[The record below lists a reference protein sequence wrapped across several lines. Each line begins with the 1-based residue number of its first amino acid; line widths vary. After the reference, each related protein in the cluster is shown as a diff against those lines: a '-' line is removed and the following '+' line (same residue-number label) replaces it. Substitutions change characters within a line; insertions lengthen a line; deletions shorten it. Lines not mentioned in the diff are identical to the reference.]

1 MSTLRNSFLVLLIF
15 SSFFISSLVFAV
27 EEKKE
32 SSEPIIITSKSLVND
47 SKAKTATFEGNVVA
61 KKGEVTL
68 YASKMIVY
76 YEDEQKGGNI
86 KMIEAIGNV
95 KLVRSDRVIT
105 SHKATYYPE
114 PEEVVVFTGQ
124 PRATD
129 GKNLVTGEKITYF
142 MKDDRSLVEKSKVY
156 LKEKRTE
163 K

>member
-1 MSTLRNSFLVLLIF
+1 MSILK
-15 SSFFISSLVFAV
+15 SSFIVLVALFLFINPVLAQD
-27 EEKKE
+27 KKE
-32 SSEPIIITSKSLVND
+32 MPEPIIITSNTLIND

-61 KKGEVTL
+61 KRGEVTL
-68 YASKMIVY
+68 YANKMIVY

-95 KLVRSDRVIT
+95 KLVKADRVIT
-105 SHKATYYPE
+105 SHKATYLPE
-114 PEEVVVFTGQ
+114 PEERVIFTGE
-124 PRATD
+124 PRATE

-156 LKEKRTE
+156 LKEKKTG

>member
-1 MSTLRNSFLVLLIF
+1 MSIQRISKLIVILIFLV
-15 SSFFISSLVFAV
+15 FINSVIA

-32 SSEPIIITSKSLVND
+32 MAEPIVITSKTLIND

-61 KKGEVTL
+61 KRGEVTL
-68 YASKMIVY
+68 YAGKMIVY

-95 KLVRSDRVIT
+95 KLIKADRVIT

-114 PEEVVVFTGQ
+114 PEERVVFTGE
-124 PRATD
+124 PRATE

-156 LKEKRTE
+156 LKEKKTE

>member
-1 MSTLRNSFLVLLIF
+1 MLRNSLVLLIILL
-15 SSFFISSLVFAV
+15 FINSVFA
-27 EEKKE
+27 EDKKD
-32 SSEPIIITSKSLVND
+32 SQPIIITSKSLIND

-61 KKGEVTL
+61 HKGQVTL
-68 YASKMIVY
+68 YADKMIVY

-95 KLVRSDRVIT
+95 KLIKADRVIT
-105 SHKATYYPE
+105 AHKATYYPE
-114 PEEVVVFTGQ
+114 PEERVIFTGQ
-124 PRATD
+124 PRATE

-156 LKEKRTE
+156 LKEKKTE

>member
-1 MSTLRNSFLVLLIF
+1 MFIPRVSLILF
-15 SSFFISSLVFAV
+15 VIIIVTGCLVFA

-32 SSEPIIITSKSLVND
+32 SAEPIIITSMTLIND
-47 SKAKTATFEGNVVA
+47 SKTKTATFEGNVIA
-61 KKGEVTL
+61 KKGQTTL

-76 YEDEQKGGNI
+76 YEEEQKGGDI

-95 KLVRSDRVIT
+95 KLVKADRVIT

-114 PEEVVVFTGQ
+114 PEEMVIFTGE
-124 PRATD
+124 PRATE

-142 MKDDRSLVEKSKVY
+142 MKDDRALVEKSKVY
-156 LKEKRTE
+156 LKERKTQ

>member
-1 MSTLRNSFLVLLIF
+1 MSIQRISKLIVILIFLV
-15 SSFFISSLVFAV
+15 FINSVIA

-32 SSEPIIITSKSLVND
+32 MAEPIVITSKTLIND

-61 KKGEVTL
+61 KRGEVTL
-68 YASKMIVY
+68 YAGKMIVY

-95 KLVRSDRVIT
+95 KLIKADRVIT
-105 SHKATYYPE
+105 SHKATYYHE
-114 PEEVVVFTGQ
+114 PEERVVFTGE
-124 PRATD
+124 PRATE

-156 LKEKRTE
+156 LKEKKTE

>member
-1 MSTLRNSFLVLLIF
+1 MSIQRIGKLIVTLIF
-15 SSFFISSLVFAV
+15 IIFINSVIA

-32 SSEPIIITSKSLVND
+32 MAEPIVITSKTLIND

-61 KKGEVTL
+61 KRGEVTL
-68 YASKMIVY
+68 YAGKMIVY
-76 YEDEQKGGNI
+76 YEDEKKGGNI

-95 KLVRSDRVIT
+95 KLVKADRIIT

-114 PEEVVVFTGQ
+114 PEEKVVFTGE
-124 PRATD
+124 PRATE

-142 MKDDRSLVEKSKVY
+142 IKDDRSVVEKSKVY
-156 LKEKRTE
+156 LKEKKTE

>member
-1 MSTLRNSFLVLLIF
+1 MSIPRSSFIAILIF
-15 SSFFISSLVFAV
+15 FILFINPVFVLA
-27 EEKKE
+27 EGKKE
-32 SSEPIIITSKSLVND
+32 MPQPIIITSKTLIND
-47 SKAKTATFEGNVVA
+47 SKAKTATFEGDVVA
-61 KKGEVTL
+61 KRGEVTL
-68 YASKMIVY
+68 YAGKMIVY

-95 KLVRSDRVIT
+95 KLVKGDRVIT

-114 PEEVVVFTGQ
+114 PEERVIFTGE
-124 PRATD
+124 PRATE

-156 LKEKRTE
+156 LKEKKSE

>member
-1 MSTLRNSFLVLLIF
+1 LSIPRSSLIAILIF
-15 SSFFISSLVFAV
+15 LLFINPVLA

-32 SSEPIIITSKSLVND
+32 MPQPIIITSKTLIND
-47 SKAKTATFEGNVVA
+47 SKAKTATFEGDVVA
-61 KKGEVTL
+61 KRGEVTL
-68 YASKMIVY
+68 YAAKMIVY

-95 KLVRSDRVIT
+95 KLVKGDRVIT

-114 PEEVVVFTGQ
+114 PEERVIFTGE
-124 PRATD
+124 PRATE

-156 LKEKRTE
+156 LKEKKSE

>member
-1 MSTLRNSFLVLLIF
+1 MSILRGSLIIL
-15 SSFFISSLVFAV
+15 FFSLVWFSCVFA

-32 SSEPIIITSKSLVND
+32 SSEPIVITSQTLVND
-47 SKAKTATFEGNVVA
+47 SKTKTATFEGNVVA
-61 KKGEVTL
+61 TRGQTTL
-68 YASKMIVY
+68 FANKMIVY

-95 KLVRSDRVIT
+95 KLVKADRVIT
-105 SHKATYYPE
+105 SQKATYYPD
-114 PEEVVVFTGQ
+114 PEERVIFTGE

-156 LKEKRTE
+156 LKEKKKE

>member
-1 MSTLRNSFLVLLIF
+1 MSIPRSSLIAILIF
-15 SSFFISSLVFAV
+15 LLFINPVLA

-32 SSEPIIITSKSLVND
+32 MPQPIIITSKTLIND
-47 SKAKTATFEGNVVA
+47 SKAKTATFEGDVVA
-61 KKGEVTL
+61 KRGEVTL
-68 YASKMIVY
+68 YAAKMIVY

-95 KLVRSDRVIT
+95 KLVKGDRVIT

-114 PEEVVVFTGQ
+114 PEERVIFTGE
-124 PRATD
+124 PRATE

-156 LKEKRTE
+156 LKEKKSE

>member
-1 MSTLRNSFLVLLIF
+1 MSILRSSILAILILNL
-15 SSFFISSLVFAV
+15 FINPVFA

-32 SSEPIIITSKSLVND
+32 IPEPIIITSKTLIND
-47 SKAKTATFEGNVVA
+47 SKAKTATFEGDVVA
-61 KKGEVTL
+61 KRGEVTL
-68 YASKMIVY
+68 YAGKMIVY

-95 KLVRSDRVIT
+95 KLVKADRVIT

-114 PEEVVVFTGQ
+114 PEERVIFTGE
-124 PRATD
+124 PRATE
-129 GKNLVTGEKITYF
+129 GKNLVIGEKITYF

-156 LKEKRTE
+156 LKEKKTE

>member
-1 MSTLRNSFLVLLIF
+1 MSIPKVSLIA
-15 SSFFISSLVFAV
+15 FIIILTSCIIFA

-32 SSEPIIITSKSLVND
+32 SVEPIIITSQSLIND

-61 KKGEVTL
+61 KKGQTTF
-68 YASKMIVY
+68 YASKVIVY
-76 YEDEQKGGNI
+76 YEDEQGGDI

-95 KLVRSDRVIT
+95 KLVKADRVIT

-114 PEEVVVFTGQ
+114 PEEIVIFTGE
-124 PRATD
+124 PRATE

-142 MKDDRSLVEKSKVY
+142 MKDEKTIVEKSKVY
-156 LKEKRTE
+156 LKERKIQ